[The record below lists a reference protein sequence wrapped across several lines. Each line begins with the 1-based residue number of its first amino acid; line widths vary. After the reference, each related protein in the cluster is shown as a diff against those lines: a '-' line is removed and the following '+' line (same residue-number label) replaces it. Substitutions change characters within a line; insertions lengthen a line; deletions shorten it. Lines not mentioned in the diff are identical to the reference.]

1 MAPRHDRGH
10 SWSELRNSLEAVV
23 RAENQLD
30 SLPVVAIAGTEP
42 VLRDRLYPESVA
54 QRLLE
59 KLIAIDDS
67 RGAR

>member
-1 MAPRHDRGH
+1 
-10 SWSELRNSLEAVV
+10 VV